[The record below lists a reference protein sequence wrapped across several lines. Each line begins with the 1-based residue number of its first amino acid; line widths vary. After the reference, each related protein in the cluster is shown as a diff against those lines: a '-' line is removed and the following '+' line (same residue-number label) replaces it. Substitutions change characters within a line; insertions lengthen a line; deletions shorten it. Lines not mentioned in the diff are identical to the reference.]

1 MARQLI
7 GAILGFALFN
17 KFVSGKTLILGP
29 GEIAKI
35 PTWDIQSS
43 SEIPSD
49 IAQLSQ
55 PGADTASWHHIPTSR
70 CTLMGCLLE
79 AGVYLDD
86 ELWFSDNLRA
96 FNWGQF
102 TVPWV
107 YRHEFSLEP
116 PKGQHYL
123 LQTNGITSRADIYI
137 NGEVV
142 ADKEDQSG
150 AYSGHEY
157 DVTEWVGET
166 NGLLI
171 KAYPTDY
178 YTDLALG
185 FIDWNPI
192 PVRLLRTLAQK

>member
-1 MARQLI
+1 
-7 GAILGFALFN
+7 
-17 KFVSGKTLILGP
+17 
-29 GEIAKI
+29 
-35 PTWDIQSS
+35 
-43 SEIPSD
+43 
-49 IAQLSQ
+49 
-55 PGADTASWHHIPTSR
+55 
-70 CTLMGCLLE
+70 MGCLLAAE
-79 AGVYLDD
+79 VYSDD
-86 ELWFSDNLRA
+86 ELWFSDNLRD

-116 PKGQHYL
+116 KKGQHYL
-123 LQTNGITSRADIYI
+123 LQTNGITSRADIYF
-137 NGEVV
+137 NGKLV

-157 DVTEWVGET
+157 DVTEWVGEE

-171 KAYPTDY
+171 QAYPTNY

-192 PVRLLRTLAQK
+192 PVCARMPLVHKFFLVDHIA